1 MPDPTAK
8 PPLILLPGLLCTA
21 ALWRHQIKT
30 LADIAEI
37 TVADLTEDDTIEAM
51 AERVLKTAPP
61 RFTLAGLSM
70 GGYVAQ
76 AIVRRAPERVA
87 RLALLDTS
95 ARPDSPAQTER
106 RQGLIKQVEIG
117 EFKGVTAR
125 LMPLLI
131 HADRLGDQ
139 ILTHTITRMAEQV
152 GKDAFLRQQHAIMT
166 RPDGRPALPRI
177 ACPTLILCGRQDAL
191 TPLEVHEEMAA
202 LIPNAALVVIEDCG
216 HLAPLERAVTVS
228 ALLRYWLQTPR

>member
-8 PPLILLPGLLCTA
+8 STLILLPGLLCDA
-21 ALWRHQIKT
+21 ALWRHQTKT
-30 LADIAEI
+30 LADIVET
-37 TVADLTEDDTIEAM
+37 TVADVAQDDTIEAM
-51 AERVLKTAPP
+51 AARVLASAPA
-61 RFTLAGLSM
+61 RFALAGLSM

-87 RLALLDTS
+87 RLALIDTS
-95 ARPDSPAQTER
+95 ARPDTSAQTER
-106 RQGLIKQVEIG
+106 RLGLIKQVEVG

-139 ILTHTITRMAEQV
+139 ILTHTITRMAEHV
-152 GKDAFLRQQHAIMT
+152 GKEAFLRQQHAIMT
-166 RPDGRPALPRI
+166 RPDGRPDLPKI
-177 ACPTLILCGRQDAL
+177 ACPTLVLCGRQDAL

-202 LIPNAALVVIEDCG
+202 RIPNAALVVIEDCG

-228 ALLRYWLQTPR
+228 ALLRYWLQIP

>member
-1 MPDPTAK
+1 LPDPTAK

-21 ALWRHQIKT
+21 ALWRHQTKT
-30 LADIAEI
+30 LGDIAEI
-37 TVADLTEDDTIEAM
+37 TVADLTQDDTIEAM
-51 AERVLKTAPP
+51 AERVLATAPA
-61 RFTLAGLSM
+61 RFALAGLSM

-76 AIVRRAPERVA
+76 AIMRRAPERVA

-106 RQGLIKQVEIG
+106 RLGLIKQVEIG

-125 LMPLLI
+125 LLPLLI

-139 ILTHTITRMAEQV
+139 VLTHTITRMAEHV
-152 GKDAFLRQQHAIMT
+152 GKEAFLRQQHAIMT
-166 RPDGRPALPRI
+166 RPDGRPDLPKI
-177 ACPTLILCGRQDAL
+177 ACPILILCGRQDAL

-202 LIPNAALVVIEDCG
+202 LIPNAALVVVEDCG

-228 ALLRYWLQTPR
+228 ALLRYWLQTPG